1 MSTDKSK
8 QQNSFQVDKHLHLQE
23 LVEVKELREKFL
35 IIAEISD
42 PLTREYQF
50 ALLEKDAEKSGL
62 SAETYRR
69 LYETYLRNH
78 KFIPQYPPKWWI
90 FKEWIEW
97 AANFPKAVL
106 FKKILITALE
116 KGVLIGLISGV
127 FKYYW
132 EAPQREKQTEY
143 QAWTIINNG
152 SGKNVS
158 GGRIS
163 ALQDLNKNGVEL
175 WNLVLDEANLS
186 GIKLENGKLAQ
197 TSFKSAILECT
208 QEKCSNLR
216 EANLYQAQFQKARL
230 SDIDLQGAVLF
241 KANFEKAYL
250 KKAKLQNSHLYL
262 ASLEKAEIPGAK
274 FKGADLENTNFKDAI
289 ICGDIF
295 DESTGSTKNS
305 CANFIGAKN
314 LTPEQ
319 VKSTKNWEK
328 ACYDP
333 ELRIKLG
340 LPPDNPD
347 DCQK

>member
-8 QQNSFQVDKHLHLQE
+8 QQNSSQVDKHLHLQE
-23 LVEVKELREKFL
+23 IVEVKELREKFL

-50 ALLEKDAEKSGL
+50 ALLEKDAEKAGL

-197 TSFKSAILECT
+197 TSFK
-208 QEKCSNLR
+208 
-216 EANLYQAQFQKARL
+216 
-230 SDIDLQGAVLF
+230 
-241 KANFEKAYL
+241 
-250 KKAKLQNSHLYL
+250 
-262 ASLEKAEIPGAK
+262 
-274 FKGADLENTNFKDAI
+274 
-289 ICGDIF
+289 
-295 DESTGSTKNS
+295 
-305 CANFIGAKN
+305 
-314 LTPEQ
+314 
-319 VKSTKNWEK
+319 
-328 ACYDP
+328 
-333 ELRIKLG
+333 
-340 LPPDNPD
+340 
-347 DCQK
+347 